1 MSNFENAKKF
11 DEHLLF
17 FGTVG
22 TIACNVV
29 KNRVDLFWTVG
40 TIVCNVVSNRVD
52 LFWPQNVCR
61 RYAEN
66 SLDLSLDPN

>member
-1 MSNFENAKKF
+1 MGTIACSVVKNRV
-11 DEHLLF
+11 DLF
-17 FGTVG
+17 WAVGTIACSVVKNHVDLFWAVG

-29 KNRVDLFWTVG
+29 K
-40 TIVCNVVSNRVD
+40 NRVD